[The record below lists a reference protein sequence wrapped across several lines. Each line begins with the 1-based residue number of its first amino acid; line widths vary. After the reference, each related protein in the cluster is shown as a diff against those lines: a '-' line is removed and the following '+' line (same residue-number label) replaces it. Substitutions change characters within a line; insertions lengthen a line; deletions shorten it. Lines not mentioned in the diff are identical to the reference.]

1 MGYSMFVVSIVDD
14 GDERNFVATDIR
26 ISTDDILIE
35 AGGERHL
42 FRLVDVIDILEIGT
56 LASPVSR
63 SPSFRSRRAS

>member
-1 MGYSMFVVSIVDD
+1 MFVVSILDD
-14 GDERNFVATDIR
+14 GDERKFVTRDIR
-26 ISTDDILIE
+26 ICADDVVIE

-42 FRLVDVIDILEIGT
+42 FRLVDVIDIMQIGT